1 MYLMDIGREI
11 IIFIVLIYLLYKTKD
26 RYLQI
31 FYSIVLLIHIYK
43 FIINFDEY
51 YNFTKKHILIF
62 VFMFIILLYCLKL
75 LVYHKNINTFIIFF
89 VLFRIITSQISG
101 YKQIEPIYN
110 NNLNI
115 IYSLILIFLYK
126 KYNSY
131 EYKNL
136 FIMSIINHMLLYIN
150 L

>member
-11 IIFIVLIYLLYKTKD
+11 IIFILLIYLLYKTKYT
-26 RYLQI
+26 YLRI

-43 FIINFDEY
+43 LIINFDEY
-51 YNFTKKHILIF
+51 YNLTKKHILIF
-62 VFMFIILLYCLKL
+62 LFMFIILLYCLKL

-89 VLFRIITSQISG
+89 VLFRIITSQLSG
-101 YKQIEPIYN
+101 YKQIEPIH
-110 NNLNI
+110 NNLYI

-136 FIMSIINHMLLYIN
+136 FIMNIINHMLLYIN
-150 L
+150 I